1 MELAGEYIF
10 YLTCF
15 ETPEVKIERR
25 KSFHFPRPLPERLEE
40 ILLFREPRWM
50 LKPVFDSSFAFK
62 ADFLRAG
69 AGTVAVRKARY
80 HHAQAQ
86 RFCFGSILNP

>member
-1 MELAGEYIF
+1 MSTFF

-25 KSFHFPRPLPERLEE
+25 KSFHFPGPLPERLEE
-40 ILLFREPRWM
+40 ILVLREPRWM
-50 LKPVFDSSFAFK
+50 LKHVFDSSFAFK

-69 AGTVAVRKARY
+69 AGTVTVWTARC

-86 RFCFGSILNP
+86 SFCSGSILNPCW